1 MTSRVIDPAMPGA
14 DRTAPKEHSM
24 NRRHMISSLTSSLAL
39 STVTRATPGR
49 PARRLAALPC
59 GRVAFVDHGAGPAAL
74 FIHGFPLSSFQW
86 RHAIE
91 RLSPFRRCLAP
102 DLLGLGE
109 TEVAPG
115 QAITPTDQARMLA
128 ALLDH
133 LGVQQVDLVAN
144 DSGSAIAQ
152 LFAVDNPGRVRTL
165 LLTNGDSEPD
175 CPPAPLRPVLQL
187 AREGR
192 LADEVFVRW
201 ATDPA
206 TARAPT
212 GFGGLCYQHPEFLT
226 NESIRIYLGPLVAT
240 AERKALLNAYAAGLA
255 SNVLAGLGPR
265 LARLHVPTRIVWG
278 MADGIFDSRMAD
290 YLDRLFPQSRGIRRV
305 TQGKLFW
312 PEEYPNILEAEL
324 LPLWREVIPLWRV

>member
-1 MTSRVIDPAMPGA
+1 MTYRVIDPGTPDA
-14 DRTAPKEHSM
+14 DCAAPKEHPM
-24 NRRHMISSLTSSLAL
+24 NRRHIISSLAL
-39 STVTRATPGR
+39 STMASATSGGR
-49 PARRLAALPC
+49 ARRVAALPC
-59 GRVAFVDHGAGPAAL
+59 GRVAFVDQGAGPAAL

-86 RHAIE
+86 RHTVE

-109 TEVAPG
+109 TWVAPG
-115 QAITPTDQARMLA
+115 QAMTPTDQARMLA
-128 ALLDH
+128 ALLDY
-133 LGVQQVDLVAN
+133 LGVQEVDLVAN
-144 DSGSAIAQ
+144 DSGNAIAQ

-187 AREGR
+187 ATEGR

-201 ATDPA
+201 ANDPA
-206 TARAPT
+206 SARAPS

-226 NESIRIYLGPLVAT
+226 NENVRIYLQPLVAT
-240 AERKALLNAYAAGLA
+240 PERKALLNAYAAGLA
-255 SNVLAGLGPR
+255 SNVLAGLAAH

-278 MADGIFDSRMAD
+278 MADGIFDSRMAH
-290 YLDRLFPQSRGIRRV
+290 YLDRLFPQSRGVRRV
-305 TQGKLFW
+305 AQGKLFW

-324 LPLWREVIPLWRV
+324 LRLWQVPLWRV